1 MTPYE
6 IWRGKKP
13 NLKYFH
19 EFGSTCV
26 ILNNREQ
33 RSKFNVKRNQ
43 GIFLGYSLNNRAYR
57 VYNKRTK
64 AVMESIDVV
73 VDDHGNLLQQ
83 G

>member
-19 EFGSTCV
+19 EFGSTRV
-26 ILNNREQ
+26 ILNNREK
-33 RSKFNVKRNQ
+33 RSKFNVKSNQ
-43 GIFLGYSLNNRAYR
+43 GIFLGYSLNNRAYK

-73 VDDHGNLLQQ
+73 VDDHGNLL
-83 G
+83 